1 MFGQEDDITALSIK
15 RHSAAEPKAA
25 TVSLTAQIATA

>member
-1 MFGQEDDITALSIK
+1 VSVT
-15 RHSAAEPKAA
+15 RHPLGERKAA